1 MSLMGLEA
9 LLRQTNFQNNSD
21 LRFQFKLAEKLGMT
35 VSELRSKMPLKEYN
49 QWIMLYTLENEER
62 NKELAMAEAERI
74 KRG

>member
-1 MSLMGLEA
+1 MSLTVLEA
-9 LLRQTNFQNNSD
+9 LLRQRSFQNNPD

-35 VSELRSKMPLKEYN
+35 VAELRSKMPLMEYN

-62 NKELAMAEAERI
+62 NKEIAMAEAERN